1 MLLRDELFAIRKH
14 RNSVLDSISSN
25 YDYGLLLLDCTP
37 FNTFILN
44 HCAALEKEIINY
56 LQSEF
61 QEKMRSV
68 NFEISNLSGRLRE
81 QVTSIDDVVALLDY
95 IDSIKKQDSKIE
107 EIADFIEIMTRQ
119 MAYIDTLRVILPEQ
133 MKIDFLHMRNWPRTF
148 DTWVKKRKEELLIQK
163 AGLVVAMNTQTDE
176 IFSEIEEFKVQ
187 I

>member
-14 RNSVLDSISSN
+14 RNSVLDEIASR
-25 YDYGLLLLDCTP
+25 YDYGLLLFDCTP

-44 HCAALEKEIINY
+44 HCAALEREIVNY

-68 NFEISNLSGRLRE
+68 NFEIGNLSGRLRE

-107 EIADFIEIMTRQ
+107 EIADFIEIMTR
-119 MAYIDTLRVILPEQ
+119 
-133 MKIDFLHMRNWPRTF
+133 
-148 DTWVKKRKEELLIQK
+148 
-163 AGLVVAMNTQTDE
+163 
-176 IFSEIEEFKVQ
+176 
-187 I
+187 